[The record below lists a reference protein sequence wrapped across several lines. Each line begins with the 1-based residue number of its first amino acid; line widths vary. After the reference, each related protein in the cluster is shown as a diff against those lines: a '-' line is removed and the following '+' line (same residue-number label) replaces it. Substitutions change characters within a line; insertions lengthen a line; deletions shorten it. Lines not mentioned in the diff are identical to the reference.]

1 MSEPSGA
8 SGRTGLSRVSAAVE
22 RGALASVIERGA
34 LASVIK
40 RFALAP
46 ASAAPLAAL
55 RIGLAAVLLTQAALV
70 APVLFELY
78 GPAGILQ
85 EPLRDAFTPHD
96 LPGIGWLTELLAP
109 LGIGEAPIL
118 VGTGALYVL
127 SLAALLCGL
136 KTRVAALLA
145 WSTHRMLMVTA
156 DPTVYGADVF
166 ANIFLF
172 YLLWVPSGAALSLDQ
187 RARRS
192 RRALAGATDEPTP
205 GARLGL
211 RIVQLHLC
219 IVYLASGLEKACGHS
234 WWNGEA
240 IWRSVMLPE
249 YRQLDFSWLASR
261 PWVAQAAGWSVLAVE
276 LGYAF
281 LIWPRLTRRAVVVA
295 TSLLHLGIAA
305 FMGLGVFGAIM
316 PVLTLAAFGVPAEPR
331 APSPRPE
338 LPRAGGG

>member
-1 MSEPSGA
+1 MTVSSEPSGA
-8 SGRTGLSRVSAAVE
+8 SGRAGLSPVS
-22 RGALASVIERGA
+22 ALASAASAIE
-34 LASVIK
+34 

-70 APVLFELY
+70 APLLFDLY

-85 EPLRDAFTPHD
+85 DPLRDAFTPRE

-118 VGTGALYVL
+118 VGTGAVYAL
-127 SLAALLCGL
+127 SLAALLCGFR
-136 KTRVAALLA
+136 TRAAALLA

-172 YLLWVPSGAALSLDQ
+172 YLVWVPSGAALSFD
-187 RARRS
+187 RRGHGS
-192 RRALAGATDEPTP
+192 RRALACAPDEPTP
-205 GARLGL
+205 AARLGL
-211 RIVQLHLC
+211 RVVQLHLC
-219 IVYLASGLEKACGHS
+219 VAYLASGLEKAAGQA

-249 YRQLDFSWLASR
+249 YRQLDFSWLASH

-331 APSPRPE
+331 LPSPRPA